1 MKTTKREEVIKLLRE
16 AVSSGVLSS
25 VDDESMRVI
34 KIKTKDGGSFILE
47 WYTNL
52 CTIKSNGLSIWFDD
66 IELSR
71 THPCFIGEIA
81 LSYCGAISGFIG
93 TPLNHLRDSYDAKGG
108 GE

>member
-1 MKTTKREEVIKLLRE
+1 MKVTKREEVIKLLNE

-34 KIKTKDGGSFILE
+34 RITTEDGGSFIIQ

-52 CTIKSNGLSIWFDD
+52 CTIKSNGLEIWFDD

-71 THPCFIGEIA
+71 THPNFIGEIQ
-81 LSYCGAISGFIG
+81 LSYNGVYSGFIG
-93 TPLNHLRDSYDAKGG
+93 KPLEHLRDSYEARGAGK
-108 GE
+108 